1 MLRKIVLGLVL
12 AWASHFSWAGV
23 AHYNQ
28 LSIQKE
34 NSQNLRLE
42 FTVNPSQL
50 LHQWLA
56 PSMPFAA
63 FLQQYAA
70 LPEDALHKAL
80 TKAIKKFEGECF
92 VFQSSG
98 TKRAIKLSEFP
109 SAAELKLLLQR
120 NLLLLDLPGNL
131 QAHMEPIVIKASLV
145 SKTPM
150 HRVQLY
156 VSPAVF
162 PIQVQY
168 QQDVVWL
175 TAQIPMALYD
185 F

>member
-1 MLRKIVLGLVL
+1 MLKKFAIALMFALS
-12 AWASHFSWAGV
+12 AHFCWADA

-28 LSIQKE
+28 LSIQKD
-34 NSQNLRLE
+34 NSQSLRLE
-42 FTVNPSQL
+42 FTVNPTQL

-70 LPEDALHKAL
+70 LPEDALFKAL
-80 TKAIKKFEGECF
+80 TNAIKKFEGECF
-92 VFQSSG
+92 VVPSSG
-98 TKRAIKLSEFP
+98 TKRTIKLSDFPATAEF
-109 SAAELKLLLQR
+109 KLLLQR
-120 NLLLLDLPGNL
+120 NILLLDLPGNL
-131 QAHMEPIVIKASLV
+131 QAHMEPIVLKASLV

-156 VSPAVF
+156 ISPVVF
-162 PIQVQY
+162 PIQVRY
-168 QQDVVWL
+168 QQDVLWL

>member
-1 MLRKIVLGLVL
+1 MFRKLVLGLVF
-12 AWASHFSWAGV
+12 AWISHFSWAGV

-28 LSIQKE
+28 LNIHKD
-34 NSQNLRLE
+34 NTNNLQLE
-42 FTVNPSQL
+42 FTVSPTQL

-63 FLQQYAA
+63 FLRQYSA
-70 LPEDALHKAL
+70 LSEGSLHKEL

-92 VFQSSG
+92 VLPSSG
-98 TKRAIKLSEFP
+98 TRRTIKFLDFP
-109 SAAELKLLLQR
+109 LAAELKLLLQR

-131 QAHMEPIVIKASLV
+131 QAHMEPIVLRASLV
-145 SKTPM
+145 TKTPL

-156 VSPAVF
+156 ISPAVF

-168 QQDVVWL
+168 QQDVLWL

>member
-1 MLRKIVLGLVL
+1 MLIKVVLGLML
-12 AWASHFSWAGV
+12 ALATHFSWAGV

-28 LSIQKE
+28 LKIHKE
-34 NSQNLRLE
+34 TSQSLLME

-50 LHQWLA
+50 MHQLLA
-56 PSMPFAA
+56 PTMPFAA
-63 FLQQYAA
+63 FLLQYSTFPEEA
-70 LPEDALHKAL
+70 LQREL
-80 TKAIKKFEGECF
+80 TKAINKFEGECF
-92 VFQSSG
+92 VLQSSG
-98 TKRAIKLSEFP
+98 TKRAIKLSEIP

-120 NLLLLDLPGNL
+120 NLLILDLTGNL
-131 QAHMEPIVIKASLV
+131 QAHMEPIVLKASTV
-145 SKTPM
+145 SKTPL
-150 HRVQLY
+150 HRVKLY

-168 QQDVVWL
+168 QQDVLGL

>member
-1 MLRKIVLGLVL
+1 MFKKIAITFAL
-12 AWASHFSWAGV
+12 ALTTQFSWSGMT
-23 AHYNQ
+23 HYNQ
-28 LSIQKE
+28 LILHKE
-34 NSQNLRLE
+34 TSQNLRLE

-56 PSMPFAA
+56 PALPFAA

-70 LPEDALHKAL
+70 LPEDTLRREL

-92 VFQSSG
+92 VVQSSG
-98 TKRAIKLSEFP
+98 TKRAIKLSDFP
-109 SAAELKLLLQR
+109 SAADLKLILQR
-120 NLLLLDLPGNL
+120 HLLILDLPGNL
-131 QAHMEPIVIKASLV
+131 QAHMEPIVLKASLG
-145 SKTPM
+145 SRSPL

-168 QQDVVWL
+168 QQDVLWL
-175 TAQIPMALYD
+175 TSQIPMALYD

>member
-1 MLRKIVLGLVL
+1 MFNKIVIAFAL
-12 AWASHFSWAGV
+12 ALAPHFSWSGTV
-23 AHYNQ
+23 HYNQ
-28 LSIQKE
+28 LILHKE
-34 NSQNLRLE
+34 TSQNLRLE

-56 PSMPFAA
+56 PALPFAT
-63 FLQQYAA
+63 FLQQFAA
-70 LPEDALHKAL
+70 LPEDALQREL

-92 VFQSSG
+92 VVQSSG
-98 TKRAIKLSEFP
+98 IRRAIKLSDFP
-109 SAAELKLLLQR
+109 SAADIKLLFQR
-120 NLLLLDLPGNL
+120 HLLILDLPGNI
-131 QAHMEPIVIKASLV
+131 QAHMEPIVLKASLR
-145 SKTPM
+145 SKTPL

-156 VSPAVF
+156 VSPTVF

-168 QQDVVWL
+168 QQDVLWL

>member
-1 MLRKIVLGLVL
+1 VFFLVL

-28 LSIQKE
+28 LSIQKV
-34 NSQNLRLE
+34 NAQNLRLE

-50 LHQWLA
+50 LHLWLA

-70 LPEDALHKAL
+70 LPEDALQKAL

-92 VFQSSG
+92 VVPSSG
-98 TKRAIKLSEFP
+98 TKRTIKLSDFP
-109 SAAELKLLLQR
+109 ATAELRLLLQR

-131 QAHMEPIVIKASLV
+131 QAHMEPIVLKASIV

-150 HRVQLY
+150 HRVQFY
-156 VSPAVF
+156 VSPVVF

-168 QQDVVWL
+168 QQDVLWL

>member
-1 MLRKIVLGLVL
+1 MLRKLVLGLVL
-12 AWASHFSWAGV
+12 VWASHFSWAGA

-28 LSIQKE
+28 LHIHKD

-56 PSMPFAA
+56 PAIPFAA

-70 LPEDALHKAL
+70 LPEETFHKEL

-92 VFQSSG
+92 VLPSSG
-98 TKRAIKLSEFP
+98 TKRTIKLSDFP
-109 SAAELKLLLQR
+109 ASAELKLLLQR
-120 NLLLLDLPGNL
+120 NLLLLDLPGNM
-131 QAHMEPIVIKASLV
+131 QAHMEPIVLRASLV
-145 SKTPM
+145 SKSPL

-168 QQDVVWL
+168 QQDVLWL